1 MRLFLAIDLPSS
13 LSEGVAAVQALFED
27 AGGLRFTDPEQAH
40 VTLKFLGETPPDR
53 VSVVEDAVE
62 SAIDAAGVE
71 QFDASVGG
79 LGVFPSLDYI
89 RVVWTGIDDGAVEMT
104 RLHDAFERKTT
115 TIGFDPENHDF
126 SPHVTLARMN
136 DARGKA
142 LVRRVVEHEDP
153 NIGSFRVREVR
164 LKKSELGPDG
174 PEYETVSRFSL

>member
-13 LSEGVAAVQALFED
+13 LSEGVAAAQARFED

-53 VSVVEDAVE
+53 VSAVEDAVE
-62 SAIDAAGVE
+62 SAIDAAGVD
-71 QFDASVGG
+71 QFDTSVGG

-89 RVVWTGIDDGAVEMT
+89 RVVWTGIDDGATEMT
-104 RLHDAFERKTT
+104 RLHDELERETT

-136 DARGKA
+136 DARGKD
-142 LVRRVVEHEDP
+142 LVRRVVEREDP
-153 NIGSFRVREVR
+153 DIGSFRVREVR